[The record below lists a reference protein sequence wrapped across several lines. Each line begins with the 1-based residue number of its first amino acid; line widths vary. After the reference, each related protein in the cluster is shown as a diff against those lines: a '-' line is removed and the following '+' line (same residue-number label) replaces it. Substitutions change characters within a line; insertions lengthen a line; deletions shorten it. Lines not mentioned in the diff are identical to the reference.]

1 MAIKFLSDID
11 LTGALSVSSTLT
23 LSGLSSQSSEET
35 FLTINGSNQVG
46 TREVDVDA
54 FISSGDTISAAN
66 GSASAPGLTFAS
78 DTDTGLFRQAANSI
92 SVASNSTETIRF
104 SSGNIFIPHYIT
116 HLDDGD
122 TFFGFNAADS
132 FKIRT
137 GGTDRI
143 TIGTTNTSFTTGII
157 ATGITAV
164 TATNYKAVVI
174 DGSGNVKKS
183 TLGLGSN
190 AFNSTTIPTD
200 TVGSSTIDSYFR
212 RGYSAETESAT
223 ISATGWYTIAV
234 CPNSNTRAGARFS
247 LWETTSGQHQHVA
260 FYAGHHYGTD
270 DSCTI
275 TVLHN
280 SSYAG
285 NGRFQKIRIKDGS
298 TYGGAVLQVYCDGTT
313 YANFAIHDNVQ
324 TVGWSRRDW
333 VADATDP
340 SVSGSGV
347 SNYSSMT
354 TAGEV
359 NLDLVSQGGII
370 CTGPIYGDHNTAQY
384 KHWNTDTFN
393 FSNLSNNRI
402 ITADSD
408 KSLNGE
414 ANLLFN
420 GTTLTHTGN
429 IVNNASATSE
439 PNIKLTRASGV
450 PSIKSAETNGYV
462 LIDASGT
469 GKVGLNWYDDAGC
482 TIGHGGGNLI
492 VGTNTGNTE
501 KLFVNGNCKVETA
514 LGVGVAPNAQ
524 AGRIDASNDV
534 VAFSTSD
541 VRLKDNITP
550 IESALDKVKKLQG
563 IEFDWIEKKGVHG
576 NEGHD
581 VGVIA
586 QQVEEVLPEVVTTRD
601 SGYKAVKYEKIVPL
615 LIEAIKE
622 LSEKLDNCG
631 CSK

>member
-23 LSGLSSQSSEET
+23 LSGLSSQSSEDT

-54 FISSGDTISAAN
+54 FYSSGDTIAVAN

-104 SSGNIFIPHYIT
+104 SAGNIFIPHYIY
-116 HLDDGD
+116 HVDDGD
-122 TFFGFNAADS
+122 TFFGFNANDS

-143 TIGTTNTSFTTGII
+143 SVNTTNTSFTTGII

-164 TATNYKAVVI
+164 TATSYKAMCI
-174 DGSGNVKKS
+174 DASGNVKKS
-183 TLGLGSN
+183 TLNFGSN

-200 TVGSSTIDSYFR
+200 TVSSTDIDTYFK
-212 RGYSAETESAT
+212 RGYSSESETET
-223 ISATGWYTIAV
+223 ITTAGWYTIAV
-234 CPNSNTRAGARFS
+234 NTGSRSAARFS
-247 LWETTSGQHQHVA
+247 IIEPQSSSHQVVT
-260 FYAGHHYGTD
+260 FYAGHHYGTNQ
-270 DSCTI
+270 SNTL

-280 SSYAG
+280 TNYGG
-285 NGRFQKIRIKDGS
+285 NGRFSQLRIKDSGV
-298 TYGGAVLQVYCDGTT
+298 YDGAVLQVYVDGACTAT
-313 YANFAIHDNVQ
+313 VAIHENI
-324 TVGWSRRDW
+324 TSAGWHKKDW
-333 VADATDP
+333 IPDATDP
-340 SVSGSGV
+340 GGVVDYSTMAERTKINLDNV
-347 SNYSSMT
+347 SN
-354 TAGEV
+354 
-359 NLDLVSQGGII
+359 GGIAT
-370 CTGPIYGDHNTAQY
+370 TGPIYGDGFTTQY
-384 KHWNTDTFN
+384 KHWNTNTFN
-393 FSNLSNNRI
+393 FNNLANNRLVTASSASELQGESNLVF
-402 ITADSD
+402 D
-408 KSLNGE
+408 
-414 ANLLFN
+414 
-420 GTTLTHTGN
+420 GTTLGHTGKYT
-429 IVNNASATSE
+429 NNASATGS
-439 PNIKLTRASGV
+439 PNITLTRASGQ
-450 PSIKSAETNGYV
+450 PSIKSSETNGYV
-462 LIDASGT
+462 IIDASGT
-469 GKVGLNWYDDAGC
+469 GKVGINWYDDAGC
-482 TIGHGGGNLI
+482 TIGQGGGNLI
-492 VGTNTGNTE
+492 VGTNTSNTE

-541 VRLKDNITP
+541 IRLKDNIIP
-550 IESALDKVKKLQG
+550 IDSALDKVKKLQG
-563 IEFDWIEKKGVHG
+563 IEFDWIEKEGVHG